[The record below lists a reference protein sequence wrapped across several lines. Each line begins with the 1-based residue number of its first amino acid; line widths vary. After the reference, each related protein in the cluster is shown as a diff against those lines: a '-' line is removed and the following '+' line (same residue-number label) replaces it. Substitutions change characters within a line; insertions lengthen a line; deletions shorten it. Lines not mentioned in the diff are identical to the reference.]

1 MKYSLHFFAHLDKW
15 FFSLYVQASGCFL
28 SYSVLRL
35 CVFSNYSLIYMY
47 LLFFL
52 VFTLL
57 IIINK
62 PAKVWD
68 FVSFKL
74 PYGVY
79 LAVFKIITHAYDT
92 NAYSRTYVTKRKR
105 KKRKEFKFLIFQKH
119 NGNCEI
125 RRFHTENFLISKHFR
140 FVTFSIVC
148 YIVSQNFFNFFYLL
162 FILISPIRNS

>member
-15 FFSLYVQASGCFL
+15 FFRFMFKPPVAFCHIPCYV
-28 SYSVLRL
+28 
-35 CVFSNYSLIYMY
+35 CVYFQTKQSYMY
-47 LLFFL
+47 LLFSL

-92 NAYSRTYVTKRKR
+92 NAYSRTYVTKRKKE